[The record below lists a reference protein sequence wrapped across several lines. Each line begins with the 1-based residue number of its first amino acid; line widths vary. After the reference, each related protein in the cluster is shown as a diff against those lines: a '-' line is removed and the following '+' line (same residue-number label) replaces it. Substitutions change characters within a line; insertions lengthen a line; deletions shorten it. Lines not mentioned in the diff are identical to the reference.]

1 MDSMKEDRL
10 SFPQRHWL
18 ILCIVVAILSPIV
31 VRALQSMAH
40 KTNYNQAMET
50 RPGHAGDSGTAV
62 KDTSYKVA
70 VPPQSK

>member
-1 MDSMKEDRL
+1 
-10 SFPQRHWL
+10 
-18 ILCIVVAILSPIV
+18 
-31 VRALQSMAH
+31 MAH